1 MRLAQQ
7 VSRGRRGVSLVPLV
21 DVVFILLLFFMLS
34 STFIQRRQV
43 PMNVAV
49 QAYADPTVDVV
60 ELRLLS
66 NEGNVSINGE
76 SIEKA
81 KVSSFLTGTEI
92 SKSAVIAIRT
102 EPLVK
107 VQALVTLLDS
117 LKAADRK
124 KVALVQ

>member
-7 VSRGRRGVSLVPLV
+7 VRRGRRGVSLVPLV

-49 QAYADPTVDVV
+49 QAYADSTVDVV

-81 KVSSFLTGTEI
+81 KVRSFLTGTEI